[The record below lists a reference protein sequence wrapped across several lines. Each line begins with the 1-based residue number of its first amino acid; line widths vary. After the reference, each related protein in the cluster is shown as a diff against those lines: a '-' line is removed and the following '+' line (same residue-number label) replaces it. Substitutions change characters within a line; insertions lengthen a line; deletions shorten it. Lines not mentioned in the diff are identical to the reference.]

1 MRPVAIG
8 QPPRGGSFESW
19 QRWVESALAKI
30 AAATQDISPEKIAD
44 GFTVE
49 NLTPTRAIDC
59 DTAADADIADV
70 LGTLIADLKT
80 RGPKRTST

>member
-30 AAATQDISPEKIAD
+30 AAATQDISVERVAD
-44 GFTVE
+44 NFTIE
-49 NLTPTRAIDC
+49 NLTETRTIDC

-70 LGTLIADLKT
+70 LGTFLSDLKR
-80 RGPKRTST
+80 RGPKKTST